1 MNTYRILDAAS
12 DAPAAAFIHAKAGVT
27 IRTLP
32 HDKVSG
38 RRKLNAVSVQT
49 LAQLESTEIQRA
61 EIKNDVKLS

>member
-32 HDKVSG
+32 MTKSPG
-38 RRKLNAVSVQT
+38 GGN
-49 LAQLESTEIQRA
+49 
-61 EIKNDVKLS
+61 